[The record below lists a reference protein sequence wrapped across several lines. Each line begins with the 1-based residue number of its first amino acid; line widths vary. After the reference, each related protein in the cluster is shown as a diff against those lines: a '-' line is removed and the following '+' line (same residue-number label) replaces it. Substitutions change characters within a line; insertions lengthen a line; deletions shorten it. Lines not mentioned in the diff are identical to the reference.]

1 MELKYKGLDEI
12 AEESKCLPGRNRSC
26 HIDVYC
32 NPETGECFGN
42 FEVSENNFLVPRRP
56 FEFAFAIARPHSV
69 TRLAEKLDDWQK
81 IRKEGM
87 DLIGNRWPKK

>member
-32 NPETGECFGN
+32 NPESGECFGN

-56 FEFAFAIARPHSV
+56 YEFAFTIARQYSV
-69 TRLAEKLDDWQK
+69 TRLTEMLDDWRK
-81 IRKEGM
+81 IREEGLKLLG
-87 DLIGNRWPKK
+87 D

>member
-1 MELKYKGLDEI
+1 MKYTYTGLEEI

-32 NPETGECFGN
+32 NPKSGECFGN

-56 FEFAFAIARPHSV
+56 FEFCFAIARPHSV
-69 TRLAEKLDDWQK
+69 ARLAEMLDDWRQ
-81 IRKEGM
+81 IREEGLK
-87 DLIGNRWPKK
+87 LIGGD